1 MRVFTSWEEVKEAY
15 GWVDSDP
22 IAMLARQT
30 FEVKLVQ
37 RYDESDEDFK
47 ARVLARLPK

>member
-1 MRVFTSWEEVKEAY
+1 MRTFTSWEEVKKAY

-22 IAMLARQT
+22 IAKVAKLC

-47 ARVLARLPK
+47 KRVLKEGE